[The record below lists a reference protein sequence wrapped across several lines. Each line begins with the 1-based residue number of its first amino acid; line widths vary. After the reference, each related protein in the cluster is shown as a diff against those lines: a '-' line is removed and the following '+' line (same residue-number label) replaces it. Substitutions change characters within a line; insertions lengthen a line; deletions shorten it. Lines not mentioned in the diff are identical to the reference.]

1 MIPRTKLNHQ
11 ITAPEVRV
19 VNESGEQVGVMKTS
33 QALELAR
40 EHGLD
45 LVEIAPMAKPPVVKI
60 IDFAKFKYQQKK
72 ALTQAKKNAT
82 KTQVKTLWLTV
93 RIGEH
98 DMQIKAKKVDE
109 FLTDGD
115 MVRVELRMRGREQ
128 AFPDIARQN
137 FEKFLKMINVSHKIE
152 VPVKR
157 LGPTFSL
164 TIAPSK

>member
-1 MIPRTKLNHQ
+1 VIPRTRLNHQ

-19 VNESGEQVGVMKTS
+19 VNEEGDQIGVMKTG
-33 QALELAR
+33 QALELALKN
-40 EHGLD
+40 GLD

-72 ALTQAKKNAT
+72 ALTQAKKNT
-82 KTQVKTLWLTV
+82 KKTEVKTLWLTM

-109 FLTDGD
+109 FIADGD
-115 MVRVELRMRGREQ
+115 MVRIELRMRGREQ

-137 FEKFLKMINVSHKIE
+137 FEKFLKLISATYKVE
-152 VPVKR
+152 VPIKR
-157 LGPTFSL
+157 LGGTFAL

>member
-1 MIPRTKLNHQ
+1 VIPRTRLNHQ

-19 VNESGEQVGVMKTS
+19 VNEEGDQIGVMKTG
-33 QALELAR
+33 QALELALKN
-40 EHGLD
+40 GLD

-60 IDFAKFKYQQKK
+60 IDLAKFKYQQKK
-72 ALTQAKKNAT
+72 ALTQAKKNT
-82 KTQVKTLWLTV
+82 KKTEVKTLWLTM

-109 FLTDGD
+109 FIADGD
-115 MVRVELRMRGREQ
+115 MVRIELRMRGREQ

-137 FEKFLKMINVSHKIE
+137 FEKFLKLISATYKVE
-152 VPVKR
+152 VPIKR
-157 LGPTFSL
+157 LGGTFAL

>member
-1 MIPRTKLNHQ
+1 VIPRTRLNHQ
-11 ITAPEVRV
+11 INAPEVRV
-19 VNESGEQVGVMKTS
+19 VNEQGEQIGVMKTS
-33 QALELAR
+33 EALKIAMDN
-40 EHGLD
+40 GLD
-45 LVEIAPMAKPPVVKI
+45 LVEIAPQALPPVVKV

-72 ALTQAKKNAT
+72 AQTLAKKNAT
-82 KTQVKTLWLTV
+82 KTQVKTLWITM

-137 FEKFLKMINVSHKIE
+137 FEKFLKMITVAHKIE
-152 VPVKR
+152 VPIKR
-157 LGPTFSL
+157 LGPTFAL

>member
-1 MIPRTKLNHQ
+1 MIPKTRLNHQ

-19 VNESGEQVGVMKTS
+19 VNEEGQQVGVMKTS

-45 LVEIAPMAKPPVVKI
+45 LVEIAPQAKPPVVKI

-72 ALTQAKKNAT
+72 ALSQAKKNT
-82 KTQVKTLWLTV
+82 KKTEVKTLWLTM

-109 FLTDGD
+109 FLADGD
-115 MVRVELRMRGREQ
+115 MVRIELRMKGREQ

-137 FEKFLKMINVSHKIE
+137 LEKFIKLLTQSYKVE
-152 VPVKR
+152 VPIKR
-157 LGPTFSL
+157 LGGTFAL